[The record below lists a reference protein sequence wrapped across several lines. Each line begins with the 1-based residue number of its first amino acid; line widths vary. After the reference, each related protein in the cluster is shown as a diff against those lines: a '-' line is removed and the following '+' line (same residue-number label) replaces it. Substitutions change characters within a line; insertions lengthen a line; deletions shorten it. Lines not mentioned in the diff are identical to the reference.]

1 MSILAVKPLN
11 SIKPDRFVIRHYCY
25 SLVHLFPYFF
35 AQWTAAPRQLQILR
49 YFRGV
54 LKTIQKRQIDL
65 THLLLIFLLDF
76 FLYALLLDCIV

>member
-11 SIKPDRFVIRHYCY
+11 SIKPDRFVIRHYFY

-35 AQWTAAPRQLQILR
+35 AQQTAAPCHLQILG
-49 YFRGV
+49 YFSGV
-54 LKTIQKRQIDL
+54 LQAIQTRQIDL